1 MAVRVRVQ
9 RVVNKGKPKA
19 KKPKAPPRKKKK
31 SPPAHKKRT
40 KPRNPVAPLV
50 SLGAINKQEKR
61 KKAAMAKKKA
71 KKKNAPRRKP
81 SKKKNVSRAAPRR
94 KPNKPKKAGRKRNI
108 RIKPI
113 GMLQMGLFALIG
125 LVLTRQL
132 PQLALGTRNTGIIG
146 YLSNVAA
153 ALVASFGVQQFTN
166 KKNGAAVLIGGML
179 YLVNRII
186 TEQFA
191 PVGKILSL
199 AGLGD
204 AQAAGL
210 GRIREGYFPLPVV
223 VTRDGRPVIPR
234 AIVQASVAEMRRTAP
249 MVTAGS
255 NMKGLRKGLR
265 YAA

>member
-1 MAVRVRVQ
+1 
-9 RVVNKGKPKA
+9 
-19 KKPKAPPRKKKK
+19 
-31 SPPAHKKRT
+31 
-40 KPRNPVAPLV
+40 
-50 SLGAINKQEKR
+50 
-61 KKAAMAKKKA
+61 
-71 KKKNAPRRKP
+71 
-81 SKKKNVSRAAPRR
+81 
-94 KPNKPKKAGRKRNI
+94 
-108 RIKPI
+108 
-113 GMLQMGLFALIG
+113 
-125 LVLTRQL
+125 
-132 PQLALGTRNTGIIG
+132 
-146 YLSNVAA
+146 
-153 ALVASFGVQQFTN
+153 
-166 KKNGAAVLIGGML
+166 ML

-249 MVTAGS
+249 MVTAGA
-255 NMKGLRKGLR
+255 NLKGLRKGLR

>member
-9 RVVNKGKPKA
+9 RVVNKGKPKP
-19 KKPKAPPRKKKK
+19 KPKATGKKKKKK
-31 SPPAHKKRT
+31 SAPAHKKRS
-40 KPRNPVAPLV
+40 KPRNPVGPLV
-50 SLGAINKQEKR
+50 SLGAINKQKR
-61 KKAAMAKKKA
+61 EEKAAMAQKKA
-71 KKKNAPRRKP
+71 KKKNVAQSKP
-81 SKKKNVSRAAPRR
+81 AKKKNVARAPAKR
-94 KPNKPKKAGRKRNI
+94 NKPKKPGRKRNI

-113 GMLQMGLFALIG
+113 GMLQTGLFALIG

-249 MVTAGS
+249 VVTAGS

>member
-9 RVVNKGKPKA
+9 RVVNKGKPKP
-19 KKPKAPPRKKKK
+19 KPTGKKKKK
-31 SPPAHKKRT
+31 SAPAHKKRS
-40 KPRNPVAPLV
+40 KPRNPVGPLV
-50 SLGAINKQEKR
+50 SLGAINKQKKKE
-61 KKAAMAKKKA
+61 KAAMAKKKA
-71 KKKNAPRRKP
+71 TKKNVARKP
-81 SKKKNVSRAAPRR
+81 PKKKNVSRAAPA
-94 KPNKPKKAGRKRNI
+94 KANKPKKPGRKRNI
-108 RIKPI
+108 RFKPI
-113 GMLQMGLFALIG
+113 GMLQTGLFALIG

-249 MVTAGS
+249 VVTAGS